1 MEGLCAG
8 EGRKGTVDDGWSP
21 SINADVT
28 LWGTSPQSQ
37 LLLYLTAFGGSLGS
51 LKPETVQGAKE
62 RKCPNRKGKKAK
74 GENER
79 KHLSS
84 FVYVGYSVYPVKI
97 PLIFKNWDSEHFI
110 NLR

>member
-37 LLLYLTAFGGSLGS
+37 LLLYLIAFGGSLGS

-84 FVYVGYSVYPVKI
+84 SVYFGYSVYPMKI
-97 PLIFKNWDSEHFI
+97 PLSFKNWDSEQFI